1 MKNVRA
7 LAAKTVQ
14 DVAYKGRS
22 LSTLLPPVLE
32 RCKPRDRG
40 LLQELCYGTLRYH
53 FRLKPL
59 LQQQMS
65 KPLKAKESDLES
77 LLLVGLY
84 QLLYLRTPGHAAVSE
99 TVSAVQELKKGWAK
113 GLVNGVLRNCQRNL
127 DKLQTAVDAHY
138 SSQYAHPD
146 WLIERLQQAWPE
158 QWQAILEANNQHP
171 PMTLRINAQ
180 HFTPEAYQQQLLKQ
194 QINATLHPHSP
205 TAVTLEKPQ
214 DVAQLPGF
222 ADGWLSV
229 QDSAAQLA
237 AQLLNAQKGD
247 RVLDA
252 CAAPG
257 GKSCHILEQQPQLK
271 TLVAIDCDASRLTR
285 IEENLQRL
293 KLKAT
298 LHCADAS
305 DPSSWWDGEQ
315 FECILL
321 DAPCSATG
329 VIRRHPDIK
338 LLRKESDI
346 DELVALQQRIL
357 EALWPLLKVG
367 GRLLYATC
375 SVLPD
380 ENSDQL
386 SRFLANHPAAKEQTI
401 TAEWGQPC
409 TVGRQ
414 ILPGEAGMDGFY
426 YACLEKL
433 T

>member
-22 LSTLLPPVLE
+22 LATLLPVALE

-65 KPLKAKESDLES
+65 KPLKTKESDLES

-138 SSQYAHPD
+138 SSQYAHPE

-180 HFTPEAYQQQLLKQ
+180 HLTPEAYQQQLLTQ

-237 AQLLNAQKGD
+237 AQLLNAQKED

-409 TVGRQ
+409 AVGRQ

-426 YACLEKL
+426 YACLEKRA
-433 T
+433 